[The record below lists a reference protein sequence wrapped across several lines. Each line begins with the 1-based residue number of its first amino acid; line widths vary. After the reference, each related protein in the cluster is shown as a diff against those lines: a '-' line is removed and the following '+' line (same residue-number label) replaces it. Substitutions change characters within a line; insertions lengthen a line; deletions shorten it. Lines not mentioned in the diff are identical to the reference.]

1 MSISNDKWIWWKDG
15 VIYQI
20 YPRSFYDSNGD
31 GIGDIRGII
40 EKIDYLEYLG
50 IDAVWLSPINRS
62 PMDDFGYDIKD
73 YRRIESIFGTEAD
86 FDELIK
92 IFHEKNIKIIFD
104 LVMNHT
110 SSSHLWFVESR
121 SSKTNPKRDWYI
133 WQKAHRGKY
142 PNNWRAAFGGRA
154 WEYDKITGEYYLHS
168 FLKQQPDINWRNND
182 LRNAVFDDI
191 KFWLDRGIDGFRLD
205 VVNWFIKDEK
215 LRNNPYTIGYSP
227 RIYDMQNH
235 IYDRNRPE
243 THDVLKDFRKLLDS
257 YPERMSVGEVFSPPP
272 GDARLS
278 SEFIGNGKDQL
289 DMAFDFS
296 LMYVKWNAKAFYKK
310 ISTWLELVP
319 ADGWPCHVLSNHDQ
333 SRQASRFYK
342 KKYTDDRCRILA
354 VLLLTLKGT
363 PFIYYGEEIGMR
375 DGKISRSKL
384 RDPLGKKYWP
394 FFKGRDPERTP
405 MQWQNSDNAGFTSGI
420 PWLPLNSDYWKRNVY
435 KQIHEKNSLLN
446 LYKFLIELR
455 RKENSLR
462 RGEILFLEKGESGII
477 SYTRGDEFEIVL
489 NFENRVKQYFPRSHD
504 AEIVFSTDAFSKVTE
519 SKILNPYEAVILR
532 HNQQRNS

>member
-1 MSISNDKWIWWKDG
+1 MSISNDKRIWWKDG

-92 IFHEKNIKIIFD
+92 TFHAKNIKIIFD

-133 WQKAHRGKY
+133 WKKSRRGKY

-168 FLKQQPDINWRNND
+168 FLKQQPDINWRNNE
-182 LRNAVFDDI
+182 LRDAVFDDI

-272 GDARLS
+272 GDPRLS
-278 SEFIGNGKDQL
+278 SEFLGSGKDQL

-310 ISTWLELVP
+310 ISNWLELVP

-333 SRQASRFYK
+333 PRQASRFYK
-342 KKYTDDRCRILA
+342 KNHTDERCRILA

-363 PFIYYGEEIGMR
+363 PFVYYGEEIGMR

-405 MQWQNSDNAGFTSGI
+405 MQWQNSDNAGFTTGV
-420 PWLPLNSDYWKRNVY
+420 PWLPVNSDYWKRNVS
-435 KQIHEKNSLLN
+435 KQIDEKNSLLN
-446 LYKFLIELR
+446 LYKFLISLR
-455 RKENSLR
+455 RNEYNLR
-462 RGEILFLEKGESGII
+462 RGEIVFLEKGDSGVI
-477 SYTRGDEFEIVL
+477 SYLRGDEFEIAL
-489 NFENRVKQYFPRSHD
+489 NFDNSIKQYFPRSHD
-504 AEIVFSTDAFSKVTE
+504 AENVFSTDAFSKVTE